1 MRNNNDETTVKP
13 SQPLEPRVAA
23 LEVGLDRL
31 TADVKD
37 LAAVVR
43 VQGQTVEQE
52 IQKLVVA
59 VTQAQAPRRTDWGT
73 VILGCMFILSLG
85 AAVLVPL
92 NNSMQDNKSNVQA
105 LEQKFD
111 SHAALSLHPE
121 GQIIVRSI
129 QKDLDDKWATYKEQH
144 KDLDTKIQRET
155 QLMTDLITVQ
165 LKALDER
172 MQKEFQVLNTAM
184 DLRVGHIEKYMEHQD
199 FSDMDELR
207 KWRLGELKK

>member
-1 MRNNNDETTVKP
+1 MRNNDDETTVKP

-43 VQGQTVEQE
+43 VQGQTVRAE
-52 IQKLVVA
+52 IQKLIVA

-92 NNSMQDNKSNVQA
+92 NNSMQDNKS
-105 LEQKFD
+105 KCT
-111 SHAALSLHPE
+111 
-121 GQIIVRSI
+121 G
-129 QKDLDDKWATYKEQH
+129 T
-144 KDLDTKIQRET
+144 
-155 QLMTDLITVQ
+155 
-165 LKALDER
+165 
-172 MQKEFQVLNTAM
+172 
-184 DLRVGHIEKYMEHQD
+184 
-199 FSDMDELR
+199 
-207 KWRLGELKK
+207 